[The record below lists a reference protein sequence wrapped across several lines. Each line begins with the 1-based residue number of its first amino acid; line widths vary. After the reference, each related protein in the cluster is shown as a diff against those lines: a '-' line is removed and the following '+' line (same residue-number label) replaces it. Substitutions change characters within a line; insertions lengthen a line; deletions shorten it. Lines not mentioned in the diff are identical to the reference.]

1 MRLAQIIK
9 VNIQKLKINDV
20 IVLGDDSLNSKFKK
34 ILKFIL
40 NYRLII
46 CWFIAWFITNGWS
59 YVMLGFGTYYE
70 INWMISISSAYLAFL
85 WLPISP
91 EKLVTIVIAITLL
104 KLIFPYDQ
112 ETLAVLNDTYK
123 KLKDKLRK
131 RKDKKK

>member
-1 MRLAQIIK
+1 M
-9 VNIQKLKINDV
+9 NE
-20 IVLGDDSLNSKFKK
+20 KFKK
-34 ILKFIL
+34 FLKFIL

-70 INWMISISSAYLAFL
+70 VGWMISVSSAYLAFL

-104 KLIFPYDQ
+104 KLIFPHDQ
-112 ETLAVLNDTYK
+112 ETLGVLIDMHK
-123 KLKDKLRK
+123 KLRDKLKKKSKDKL
-131 RKDKKK
+131 KK

>member
-1 MRLAQIIK
+1 MCTHTLYMELRH
-9 VNIQKLKINDV
+9 
-20 IVLGDDSLNSKFKK
+20 LNEKFKK
-34 ILKFIL
+34 FLKFIL

-70 INWMISISSAYLAFL
+70 VGWMISISSAYLAFL

-104 KLIFPYDQ
+104 KLIFPHDQ
-112 ETLAVLNDTYK
+112 ETLGVLIDMHK
-123 KLKDKLRK
+123 KLRDKL
-131 RKDKKK
+131 KKKSKDTLKK

>member
-1 MRLAQIIK
+1 M
-9 VNIQKLKINDV
+9 
-20 IVLGDDSLNSKFKK
+20 GDDSLNSKFKK